1 LATGFIQ
8 HPACQ
13 RHDMGPGH
21 PEAPRRLS
29 LIEDELAARG
39 VLDLLTHLE
48 APLATREQLERVH
61 TREYLDR
68 LAALAPQEGLVHL
81 DPDTSMCPHTLE
93 AAYHAAGAAV
103 LATDRVLRGQLDNAF
118 CCVRPPGHHAMPAE
132 AMGFCFFNN
141 VAVAAAHALAVH
153 GLQRVV
159 VLDFDVHHGNG
170 TEAIFEHEPGVL
182 VCSAYQHP
190 LYPFSGAPSVP
201 GRIVNVELPA
211 ETRGQDY
218 RHAIDALWGPAVD
231 AFRPQLVLVSAGFDA
246 HVEDPTADLMLND
259 RDYEWLTDWVL
270 DVARRHAAGRI
281 VSCLEGGYAAGALS
295 RCAARHV
302 QLLAGL

>member
-1 LATGFIQ
+1 
-8 HPACQ
+8 
-13 RHDMGPGH
+13 
-21 PEAPRRLS
+21 
-29 LIEDELAARG
+29 
-39 VLDLLTHLE
+39 
-48 APLATREQLERVH
+48 
-61 TREYLDR
+61 
-68 LAALAPQEGLVHL
+68 
-81 DPDTSMCPHTLE
+81 
-93 AAYHAAGAAV
+93 
-103 LATDRVLRGQLDNAF
+103 
-118 CCVRPPGHHAMPAE
+118 MPAE

-141 VAVAAAHALAVH
+141 VAVAAAQALAVH